1 MLERK
6 AREAILEE
14 IRDRPRISKQEV
26 FDLVKLHYSPD
37 IGRLINK
44 DIRRLATNL
53 TAQVRD
59 DDGRRQIFSVREKGD
74 DRYVNIDLTENK
86 LDLQI
91 VKEQLVAQR
100 DSRDQSIEK
109 VKARLRHEMQAAP
122 RFRDGIRGS
131 RRGLRI
137 NEEIFDAFMAWRDT
151 QKGARA

>member
-74 DRYVNIDLTENK
+74 DRYLNIDLTENK
-86 LDLQI
+86 LDLQM
-91 VKEQLVAQR
+91 VQEQLVAQR
-100 DSRDQSIEK
+100 DSRDWSIDK
-109 VKARLRHEMQAAP
+109 VTKRLDEVAP
-122 RFRDGIRGS
+122 KKLKRA
-131 RRGLRI
+131 LH
-137 NEEIFDAFMAWRDT
+137 
-151 QKGARA
+151 KGA

>member
-59 DDGRRQIFSVREKGD
+59 KDGRRAIFSVREKGD
-74 DRYVNIDLTENK
+74 DRYVNVDLTENK
-86 LDLQI
+86 LDLQM
-91 VKEQLVAQR
+91 VQEQLVAQR
-100 DSRDQSIEK
+100 DSRDWSIDK
-109 VKARLRHEMQAAP
+109 VTKRLDEVAP
-122 RFRDGIRGS
+122 KKLKRA
-131 RRGLRI
+131 LH
-137 NEEIFDAFMAWRDT
+137 
-151 QKGARA
+151 KGA

>member
-1 MLERK
+1 MLEKK

-74 DRYVNIDLTENK
+74 DRYVNVDLTENK

-91 VKEQLVAQR
+91 VKEQLIAQR

-109 VKARLRHEMQAAP
+109 VKARLDEVAP
-122 RFRDGIRGS
+122 KK
-131 RRGLRI
+131 L
-137 NEEIFDAFMAWRDT
+137 
-151 QKGARA
+151 KRALA

>member
-37 IGRLINK
+37 MERLINR

-53 TAQVRD
+53 TAQIRD
-59 DDGRRQIFSVREKGD
+59 DDGRRRIFSVREKGD
-74 DRYVNIDLTENK
+74 DRYVNVDLTENK

-91 VKEQLVAQR
+91 VKEQLIAQR

-109 VKARLRHEMQAAP
+109 VKARLNEVAP
-122 RFRDGIRGS
+122 KK
-131 RRGLRI
+131 L
-137 NEEIFDAFMAWRDT
+137 
-151 QKGARA
+151 KRALA

>member
-37 IGRLINK
+37 MERLINK

-86 LDLQI
+86 LDLQM
-91 VKEQLVAQR
+91 VQEQLVAQR
-100 DSRDQSIEK
+100 DSRDWSIDK
-109 VKARLRHEMQAAP
+109 VTKRLDEVAP
-122 RFRDGIRGS
+122 KK
-131 RRGLRI
+131 L
-137 NEEIFDAFMAWRDT
+137 
-151 QKGARA
+151 KRALA

>member
-1 MLERK
+1 MLEKK

-100 DSRDQSIEK
+100 DSRDQSIER
-109 VKARLRHEMQAAP
+109 VKARLDEVAP
-122 RFRDGIRGS
+122 KR
-131 RRGLRI
+131 L
-137 NEEIFDAFMAWRDT
+137 
-151 QKGARA
+151 KRALA

>member
-86 LDLQI
+86 LDLQM
-91 VKEQLVAQR
+91 VQEQLVAQR
-100 DSRDQSIEK
+100 DSRDWSIDK
-109 VKARLRHEMQAAP
+109 VTKRLDEVAP
-122 RFRDGIRGS
+122 KK
-131 RRGLRI
+131 L
-137 NEEIFDAFMAWRDT
+137 
-151 QKGARA
+151 KRALA

>member
-74 DRYVNIDLTENK
+74 DRYVNVDLTENK

-91 VKEQLVAQR
+91 VKEQLIAQR

-109 VKARLRHEMQAAP
+109 VKARLNEVAP
-122 RFRDGIRGS
+122 KK
-131 RRGLRI
+131 L
-137 NEEIFDAFMAWRDT
+137 
-151 QKGARA
+151 KRALA

>member
-1 MLERK
+1 MLEKK

-74 DRYVNIDLTENK
+74 DRYVNIDLTETK
-86 LDLQI
+86 LDLQM
-91 VKEQLVAQR
+91 VQEQLVAQR
-100 DSRDQSIEK
+100 DSRDWSIDK
-109 VKARLRHEMQAAP
+109 VTKRLDEVAP
-122 RFRDGIRGS
+122 KK
-131 RRGLRI
+131 L
-137 NEEIFDAFMAWRDT
+137 
-151 QKGARA
+151 KRALA

>member
-59 DDGRRQIFSVREKGD
+59 KDGRRAIFSVREKGD
-74 DRYVNIDLTENK
+74 DRYVNVDLTNDK
-86 LDLQI
+86 LDLQM
-91 VKEQLVAQR
+91 VQEQLVAQR
-100 DSRDQSIEK
+100 DSRDWSIDK
-109 VKARLRHEMQAAP
+109 VTKRLDEVAP
-122 RFRDGIRGS
+122 KK
-131 RRGLRI
+131 L
-137 NEEIFDAFMAWRDT
+137 
-151 QKGARA
+151 KRALA

>member
-74 DRYVNIDLTENK
+74 DRYVNVDLTENK

-109 VKARLRHEMQAAP
+109 VKARLNEVAP
-122 RFRDGIRGS
+122 KK
-131 RRGLRI
+131 L
-137 NEEIFDAFMAWRDT
+137 
-151 QKGARA
+151 KRALA

>member
-1 MLERK
+1 MLEKK

-37 IGRLINK
+37 MERLINK

-86 LDLQI
+86 LDLQM
-91 VKEQLVAQR
+91 VQEQLVAQR
-100 DSRDQSIEK
+100 DSRDWSIDK
-109 VKARLRHEMQAAP
+109 VTKRLDEVAP
-122 RFRDGIRGS
+122 KK
-131 RRGLRI
+131 L
-137 NEEIFDAFMAWRDT
+137 
-151 QKGARA
+151 KRALA

>member
-1 MLERK
+1 MLEKK

-74 DRYVNIDLTENK
+74 DRYVNIDLTESK

-109 VKARLRHEMQAAP
+109 VKARLDEVAP
-122 RFRDGIRGS
+122 KKLKRA
-131 RRGLRI
+131 LR
-137 NEEIFDAFMAWRDT
+137 
-151 QKGARA
+151 KGA

>member
-26 FDLVKLHYSPD
+26 FDLVKLHYSAD
-37 IGRLINK
+37 MERLINR

-74 DRYVNIDLTENK
+74 DRYVNVDLTENK

-109 VKARLRHEMQAAP
+109 VKARLDEVAP
-122 RFRDGIRGS
+122 KK
-131 RRGLRI
+131 L
-137 NEEIFDAFMAWRDT
+137 
-151 QKGARA
+151 KRASA

>member
-109 VKARLRHEMQAAP
+109 VKARLNEVAP
-122 RFRDGIRGS
+122 KKLKRA
-131 RRGLRI
+131 LH
-137 NEEIFDAFMAWRDT
+137 
-151 QKGARA
+151 KGA

>member
-1 MLERK
+1 MLEKK

-74 DRYVNIDLTENK
+74 DRYVNVDLTENK

-91 VKEQLVAQR
+91 VKEQLIAQR

-109 VKARLRHEMQAAP
+109 VKARLNEVAP
-122 RFRDGIRGS
+122 KK
-131 RRGLRI
+131 L
-137 NEEIFDAFMAWRDT
+137 
-151 QKGARA
+151 KRALA

>member
-74 DRYVNIDLTENK
+74 DRYVNVDLTENK

-91 VKEQLVAQR
+91 VKEQLIAQR

-109 VKARLRHEMQAAP
+109 VKARLDEVAP
-122 RFRDGIRGS
+122 KK
-131 RRGLRI
+131 LKC
-137 NEEIFDAFMAWRDT
+137 ALA
-151 QKGARA
+151 

>member
-6 AREAILEE
+6 ARAAILEE

-59 DDGRRQIFSVREKGD
+59 EDGRRAIFSVREAGN
-74 DRYVNIDLTENK
+74 DRYVNVDLTNDK
-86 LDLQI
+86 LDLQM
-91 VKEQLVAQR
+91 VHEQLVAQR
-100 DSRDQSIEK
+100 DSRDWSIDK
-109 VKARLRHEMQAAP
+109 VTKRLDEVAP
-122 RFRDGIRGS
+122 KK
-131 RRGLRI
+131 LKH
-137 NEEIFDAFMAWRDT
+137 ALA
-151 QKGARA
+151 

>member
-1 MLERK
+1 MLEKK

-100 DSRDQSIEK
+100 DSRDQSIER
-109 VKARLRHEMQAAP
+109 VKARLDEVAP
-122 RFRDGIRGS
+122 KKLKRA
-131 RRGLRI
+131 LH
-137 NEEIFDAFMAWRDT
+137 
-151 QKGARA
+151 KGA

>member
-59 DDGRRQIFSVREKGD
+59 EDGRRAIFSVREAGN
-74 DRYVNIDLTENK
+74 DRYVNVDLTNDK
-86 LDLQI
+86 LDLQM
-91 VKEQLVAQR
+91 VHEQLVAQR
-100 DSRDQSIEK
+100 DSRDWSIDK
-109 VKARLRHEMQAAP
+109 VTKRLDEVAP
-122 RFRDGIRGS
+122 KK
-131 RRGLRI
+131 L
-137 NEEIFDAFMAWRDT
+137 
-151 QKGARA
+151 KRALA

>member
-1 MLERK
+1 MLEKK

-86 LDLQI
+86 LDLQM
-91 VKEQLVAQR
+91 VQEQLVAQR
-100 DSRDQSIEK
+100 DSRDWSIDK
-109 VKARLRHEMQAAP
+109 VTKRLDEVAP
-122 RFRDGIRGS
+122 KK
-131 RRGLRI
+131 L
-137 NEEIFDAFMAWRDT
+137 
-151 QKGARA
+151 KRALA

>member
-1 MLERK
+1 MLEKK

-86 LDLQI
+86 LDLQM
-91 VKEQLVAQR
+91 VQEQLVAQR
-100 DSRDQSIEK
+100 DSRDWSIDK
-109 VKARLRHEMQAAP
+109 VTKRLDEVA
-122 RFRDGIRGS
+122 
-131 RRGLRI
+131 
-137 NEEIFDAFMAWRDT
+137 
-151 QKGARA
+151 QKKLKRALA

>member
-1 MLERK
+1 MLEKK

-86 LDLQI
+86 LDLQM
-91 VKEQLVAQR
+91 VQEQLVAQR
-100 DSRDQSIEK
+100 DSRDWSIDK
-109 VKARLRHEMQAAP
+109 VTKRLDEVAP
-122 RFRDGIRGS
+122 KKLKRA
-131 RRGLRI
+131 LH
-137 NEEIFDAFMAWRDT
+137 
-151 QKGARA
+151 KGA

>member
-91 VKEQLVAQR
+91 VKEQLIAQR

-109 VKARLRHEMQAAP
+109 VKARLDEVAP
-122 RFRDGIRGS
+122 KK
-131 RRGLRI
+131 L
-137 NEEIFDAFMAWRDT
+137 
-151 QKGARA
+151 KRALA

>member
-74 DRYVNIDLTENK
+74 DRYVNVDLTENK

-109 VKARLRHEMQAAP
+109 VKARLDEVAP
-122 RFRDGIRGS
+122 KK
-131 RRGLRI
+131 L
-137 NEEIFDAFMAWRDT
+137 
-151 QKGARA
+151 KRASA

>member
-59 DDGRRQIFSVREKGD
+59 DDGRRQIFSVREAGN

-109 VKARLRHEMQAAP
+109 VKARLDEVAP
-122 RFRDGIRGS
+122 KK
-131 RRGLRI
+131 L
-137 NEEIFDAFMAWRDT
+137 
-151 QKGARA
+151 KRALA

>member
-74 DRYVNIDLTENK
+74 DRYVNVDLTENK

-109 VKARLRHEMQAAP
+109 VKARLDEVAP
-122 RFRDGIRGS
+122 KK
-131 RRGLRI
+131 L
-137 NEEIFDAFMAWRDT
+137 
-151 QKGARA
+151 KRALA

>member
-1 MLERK
+1 MLEKK

-14 IRDRPRISKQEV
+14 IRDRPRISKKEV

-74 DRYVNIDLTENK
+74 DRYVNVDLTENK

-91 VKEQLVAQR
+91 VKEQLIAQR

-109 VKARLRHEMQAAP
+109 VKARLNEVAP
-122 RFRDGIRGS
+122 KK
-131 RRGLRI
+131 L
-137 NEEIFDAFMAWRDT
+137 
-151 QKGARA
+151 KRALA

>member
-1 MLERK
+1 MLEKK

-14 IRDRPRISKQEV
+14 IRDRPRISKKEV
-26 FDLVKLHYSPD
+26 FDLVKLHYSAD

-91 VKEQLVAQR
+91 VKEQLIAQR

-109 VKARLRHEMQAAP
+109 VKARLNEVAP
-122 RFRDGIRGS
+122 KK
-131 RRGLRI
+131 L
-137 NEEIFDAFMAWRDT
+137 
-151 QKGARA
+151 KRALA

>member
-91 VKEQLVAQR
+91 VKEQLIAQR

-109 VKARLRHEMQAAP
+109 VKARLNEVAP
-122 RFRDGIRGS
+122 KKLKRA
-131 RRGLRI
+131 LR
-137 NEEIFDAFMAWRDT
+137 
-151 QKGARA
+151 KGA

>member
-14 IRDRPRISKQEV
+14 IRDRPRISKKEV

-74 DRYVNIDLTENK
+74 DRYVNVDLTENK

-109 VKARLRHEMQAAP
+109 VKARLDEVAP
-122 RFRDGIRGS
+122 KK
-131 RRGLRI
+131 L
-137 NEEIFDAFMAWRDT
+137 
-151 QKGARA
+151 KRALA

>member
-109 VKARLRHEMQAAP
+109 VKARLDEVAP
-122 RFRDGIRGS
+122 KK
-131 RRGLRI
+131 L
-137 NEEIFDAFMAWRDT
+137 
-151 QKGARA
+151 KRALA

>member
-1 MLERK
+1 
-6 AREAILEE
+6 
-14 IRDRPRISKQEV
+14 
-26 FDLVKLHYSPD
+26 PD

-74 DRYVNIDLTENK
+74 DRYVNVDLTENK

-109 VKARLRHEMQAAP
+109 VKARLDEVAP
-122 RFRDGIRGS
+122 KK
-131 RRGLRI
+131 L
-137 NEEIFDAFMAWRDT
+137 
-151 QKGARA
+151 KRALA

>member
-86 LDLQI
+86 LDLQM
-91 VKEQLVAQR
+91 VHEQLVAQR
-100 DSRDQSIEK
+100 DSRDWSIDK
-109 VKARLRHEMQAAP
+109 VTKRLDEVAP
-122 RFRDGIRGS
+122 KK
-131 RRGLRI
+131 L
-137 NEEIFDAFMAWRDT
+137 
-151 QKGARA
+151 KRALA